1 VIVLTYLL
9 GQRLFGAAAGIGA
22 AWIAALH
29 PNVWQFEVRM
39 YSESLATPLTV
50 ALLILA
56 LTARPTRRVVLVAG
70 ALLGVLLLVRPTG
83 FLVVPAF
90 AIAWSSPRRGL
101 LSAAAVVGIA
111 VLFVVPWSIRNASVD
126 SDHFVPIS
134 VQDAAGYGVFNDDA
148 ARDDEHP
155 WKWRPVPARD
165 RDLFDPRRPLSDGA
179 FRAELQER
187 TRDYIADHPSSLP
200 KAYWHNGVVRL
211 WDFVPPSELREG
223 ARFGG
228 LSPGLT
234 VAGLAIYWL
243 MLPFAAVG
251 LWALWRSG
259 RPRVVMALAAVALT
273 ATVLYTS
280 DAGTR
285 YRAPLEPV
293 IVVLAAG
300 GAASLVRQV
309 AAARS
314 SSAATS

>member
-1 VIVLTYLL
+1 
-9 GQRLFGAAAGIGA
+9 
-22 AWIAALH
+22 
-29 PNVWQFEVRM
+29 M

-70 ALLGVLLLVRPTG
+70 GLLGVLLLVRPTG

-90 AIAWSSPRRGL
+90 AIAWSSAPRRGL
-101 LSAAAVVGIA
+101 LSTAAVVGIA

-126 SDHFVPIS
+126 PDHFVPIS

-148 ARDDEHP
+148 AHDSENP

-165 RDLFDPRRPLSDGA
+165 RDLFDPQRPVSDGE

-187 TRDYIADHPSSLP
+187 SRDYIADHPSSLP
-200 KAYWHNGVVRL
+200 KAWWHNGVVRL
-211 WDFVPPSELREG
+211 WDLVPPSDLREG

-228 LSPGLT
+228 LTPGVT
-234 VAGLAIYWL
+234 VAGLAIYWVTL
-243 MLPFAAVG
+243 VLGAAG
-251 LWALWRSG
+251 LWVLWRSG
-259 RPRVVMALAAVALT
+259 RRRVVIALAAVAVC
-273 ATVLYTS
+273 ASVVFTS

-285 YRAPLEPV
+285 YRAPFEPV
-293 IVVLAAG
+293 IAALAAG
-300 GAASLVRQV
+300 GAAALVRRRRGQP